1 MNVAAAYLERNW
13 ERLGLPSP
21 DASDRLVWV
30 AVTPRFRASAHV
42 VFMAL
47 ADGSPDPVL
56 VAKVSRLPGGADTL
70 LREAE
75 NLRAVQAARAG
86 GFDSVPRLV
95 AEDDVADSRLL
106 VETGLAGRVLSAA
119 MVRRRPQAC
128 AEALLAW
135 LTELHSATLR
145 VPADDDDVFDRLVVQ
160 PLRDLARWLPPGSG
174 ADVLVALT
182 AELVRPLREL
192 AVPLVMEHGDLSA
205 PNILVSRSGE
215 LGVVDWELAQPR
227 GLPAQD
233 LYFGLTYLA
242 FARAGAARPA
252 EYLAAFHGAFFGPDA
267 WAAPYVER
275 YAASLRL
282 PREALVPLFVAC
294 WGRYVARRAA
304 RLHDPVDGRLG
315 GETAAW
321 LAQDRFHACWQYTVR
336 NADALHLLH

>member
-13 ERLGLPSP
+13 ERLGLSP
-21 DASDRLVWV
+21 YDTPDRLVWV

-56 VAKVSRLPGGADTL
+56 VAKVSRLPGSADTL
-70 LREAE
+70 LREAA

-95 AEDDVADSRLL
+95 AEADVADSRLL
-106 VETGLAGRVLSAA
+106 VETGLAGRVLGPA
-119 MVRRRPQAC
+119 MVRQRPQAC

-135 LTELHSATLR
+135 VTELHTATLR
-145 VPADDDDVFDRLVVQ
+145 APAEDGDDFDRLVMQ
-160 PLRDLARWLPPGSG
+160 PIGDLERCLPAGSG

-182 AELVRPLREL
+182 TELVRPLRAL

-242 FARAGAARPA
+242 FAQAGATRPA

-267 WAAPYVER
+267 WAAPYVTR

-282 PREALVPLFVAC
+282 PCEALVPLFVAC
-294 WGRYVARRAA
+294 WSRYVARRAA
-304 RLHDPVDGRLG
+304 RLHDPAEGRLG
-315 GETAAW
+315 AETAAW
-321 LAQDRFHACWQYTVR
+321 LAQDRFHACWQHTVR
-336 NADALHLLH
+336 NVDALHLLH